1 MLSLTKKEREI
12 LTLIYDELNNRQI
25 ADKLDISVRT
35 VETHRKNIYKK
46 TGTSGIVGLIK
57 YGLSNR
63 ILQQIP

>member
-1 MLSLTKKEREI
+1 MLSLTKKQREI

-25 ADKLDISVRT
+25 ADKLEISVRT

>member
-1 MLSLTKKEREI
+1 MTMLSLTKKQLEI
-12 LTLIYDELNNRQI
+12 LALIYAEHSNREI
-25 ADKLDISVRT
+25 ADKLEISIRT

-63 ILQQIP
+63 LIQ